1 MENKGSKGKYF
12 YHEHLFFCSLELAM
26 EIIGG
31 KWKSMIIYFLK
42 DGAMRSSELQRLLR
56 DISNRMFTLAV
67 RELERDGIIS
77 RIVYPVVPPKVEY
90 KLTDFG
96 QTIVPLIMKMSD
108 WGLSA
113 AEEYKCFIEMDKEK
127 DSKSCN

>member
-1 MENKGSKGKYF
+1 
-12 YHEHLFFCSLELAM
+12 
-26 EIIGG
+26 
-31 KWKSMIIYFLK
+31 
-42 DGAMRSSELQRLLR
+42 MRSSELQRLLR

-108 WGLSA
+108 WGLRA
-113 AEEYKCFIEMDKEK
+113 AEKYKCSIEMNKGE